1 MRLIICS
8 SLRIFFVLS
17 FICLI
22 AGCKEPDSKISEI
35 LSIPLELT
43 IERFD
48 EKFHLSQ
55 ASNIPQLKKEY
66 PFLFPEKFNDS
77 VWVKRQ
83 KDSLQL
89 LLLEN
94 VNKKFPKIEP
104 IENDLENLFKHL
116 KYYFPKTQ
124 IPRVLGVINNVD
136 YQSKTIYADSLL
148 LVSLDTYLG
157 ADHPL
162 YEGIP
167 QYIRQE
173 MDIKYLSSHVVN
185 KFAAYKIPPTNDRT
199 LLSQMI
205 YFGKQIYLKDW
216 VMPKSSDAQKTG
228 YTEDQLQWLIENE
241 LYMWQYFIEKQ
252 LLFNTD
258 PSLFQRFIAPA
269 PFSKFYLEI
278 DNESPG
284 RVGVWLGWQIIKS
297 YMKRYPET
305 EINALLNLPAQTLFS
320 KSNYKPRR

>member
-216 VMPKSSDAQKTG
+216 VMPKSSDAQKMG

-241 LYMWQYFIEKQ
+241 VYMWQYFIEKQ

>member
-22 AGCKEPDSKISEI
+22 TGCKEPDSKISEI

-77 VWVKRQ
+77 VWFKRQ

-94 VNKKFPKIEP
+94 VNKKFPKIESL
-104 IENDLENLFKHL
+104 ENDLEILFKHL

-124 IPRVLGVINNVD
+124 LPRVLGVINNVD

-185 KFAAYKIPPTNDRT
+185 KFAANKIPPTNDRT

-216 VMPKSSDAQKTG
+216 VMPKSSDAQKMG

-241 LYMWQYFIEKQ
+241 VYMWQYFIEKQ

-258 PSLFQRFIAPA
+258 PSLLQRFIAPA

-305 EINALLNLPAQTLFS
+305 EINTLLNLPAQTLFS